1 MHSYTL
7 HQLQHQTYTDIADQE
22 ASLQAV
28 IVLLQAEVQT
38 KITHCK
44 KVGIFPSDSMSE
56 DEDEWMLIANHKY
69 FDRAASLKEQEGGSS
84 LDMLLMLPLY

>member
-1 MHSYTL
+1 
-7 HQLQHQTYTDIADQE
+7 
-22 ASLQAV
+22 V
-28 IVLLQAEVQT
+28 IDLLQAEVQT

-69 FDRAASLKEQEGGSS
+69 FDCALHLSRKRREGV
-84 LDMLLMLPLY
+84 LWMLLMLPLLY